1 MDRPLILYDD
11 DCGFCKWMVQW
22 FLLWDRRDVLRT
34 MPIQSPHADALLGH
48 MTPEQRLESWHFAR
62 PGEPLASGGAAFP
75 PLLRMLP
82 GGKPLAAAVA
92 RIPGTTDRCYRWVA
106 RNRSTLS
113 KPIRRSWKQSAT
125 RRVRARHQ
133 EP

>member
-22 FLLWDRRDVLRT
+22 FLMWDRKDVLRT
-34 MPIQSPHADALLGH
+34 LPIQESGPLLAD
-48 MTPEQRLESWHFAR
+48 MDPDERLESWHLVLPDGAR
-62 PGEPLASGGAAFP
+62 SSGGAAFP

-82 GGKPLAAAVA
+82 GGAPLAGLVA
-92 RIPGTTDRCYRWVA
+92 RIPGITDRSYRWVA

-113 KPIRRSWKQSAT
+113 KPIRRSWKQNAA